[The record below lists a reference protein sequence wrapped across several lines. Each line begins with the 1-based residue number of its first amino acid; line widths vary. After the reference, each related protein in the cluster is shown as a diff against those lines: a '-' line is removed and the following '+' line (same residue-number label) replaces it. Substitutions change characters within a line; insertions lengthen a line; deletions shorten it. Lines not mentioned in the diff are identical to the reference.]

1 LETSEQGRATVSAID
16 NHQDMP
22 SKARSTRPKS
32 NVNKTPL
39 RQNSST
45 PNKRTNRQKRAPPT
59 PPSEDGQAVSGPEDA
74 EDGAS
79 DTYQEED
86 DDVKSLHSDTL
97 DDDSDQGVRKRKH
110 ASPVKP
116 RSPRKKRKNAKD
128 DEDEEGE
135 DYGLKEGQQVVG
147 RVVQPPKKG
156 RGKDLYTA
164 ARIINVNLSPQC
176 PPVRYPKTRSTSF
189 YSSQNPNATTVNG
202 EDTLSLIRR
211 FVTVFGYLGLD
222 YMVCFP
228 RINPRPVLMN
238 TTHP

>member
-1 LETSEQGRATVSAID
+1 
-16 NHQDMP
+16 MP

-32 NVNKTPL
+32 NVNKRPL

-97 DDDSDQGVRKRKH
+97 DDDSDQGVRKRKR
-110 ASPVKP
+110 ASPVKS
-116 RSPRKKRKNAKD
+116 RRAKASSPRKKRKNATD

-147 RVVQPPKKG
+147 KVVQAPKKG

-164 ARIINVNLSPQC
+164 VRTINVNLSPQC
-176 PPVRYPKTRSTSF
+176 SPVRYPKTRSTSF
-189 YSSQNPNATTVNG
+189 YSSQNPNATTGNG
-202 EDTLSLIRR
+202 EDILSHIRR
-211 FVTVFGYLGLD
+211 FVTVFGYRFRLHGVFLED
-222 YMVCFP
+222 
-228 RINPRPVLMN
+228 
-238 TTHP
+238 

>member
-1 LETSEQGRATVSAID
+1 VSVTLRHWRPAANKTRNDFD

-32 NVNKTPL
+32 NVNKRPL

-45 PNKRTNRQKRAPPT
+45 PNKRRTNRQKRAPPT
-59 PPSEDGQAVSGPEDA
+59 PPSEDGQAASGPEDA

-97 DDDSDQGVRKRKH
+97 DDDSDRGVRKRKH

-116 RSPRKKRKNAKD
+116 RSPRKKRKNAKN

-147 RVVQPPKKG
+147 RVVQPPKEG

-164 ARIINVNLSPQC
+164 RGSPTLIYRRSA
-176 PPVRYPKTRSTSF
+176 PRSDIPKHVRLPFTAHKTRM
-189 YSSQNPNATTVNG
+189 Q
-202 EDTLSLIRR
+202 
-211 FVTVFGYLGLD
+211 
-222 YMVCFP
+222 
-228 RINPRPVLMN
+228 RP
-238 TTHP
+238 